1 MPTMPPGAAKA
12 FKDGSS
18 IKITVKFLSATKLV
32 SDNL

>member
-12 FKDGSS
+12 FKEGSS
-18 IKITVKFLSATKLV
+18 IKITVKSLSTTKLV